1 MMNVP
6 TTRVARVASRRHW
19 ALLALGA
26 LLVAAV
32 VIADPSVP
40 LVTPQQLLERQQ
52 AKDAELFV
60 LDVRTAEEFVSGHVP
75 GAVNIPHDQLASRL
89 AEVPKDKD
97 VVLYCRSGRR
107 TMLAAEVLS
116 ANGYQRLGHLEGDI
130 LGWTRQDRPLTRP
143 ADPAA
148 CVAALAA
155 RTPAPQACVPN

>member
-1 MMNVP
+1 MSQVR
-6 TTRVARVASRRHW
+6 TTAHAGTRGWLWIAA
-19 ALLALGA
+19 ALLLS
-26 LLVAAV
+26 AAMV
-32 VIADPSVP
+32 VADPSVP
-40 LVTPQQLLERQQ
+40 TVSPQQLLERQQ

-107 TMLAAEVLS
+107 TVLAAEVLA

-143 ADPAA
+143 ADSAA